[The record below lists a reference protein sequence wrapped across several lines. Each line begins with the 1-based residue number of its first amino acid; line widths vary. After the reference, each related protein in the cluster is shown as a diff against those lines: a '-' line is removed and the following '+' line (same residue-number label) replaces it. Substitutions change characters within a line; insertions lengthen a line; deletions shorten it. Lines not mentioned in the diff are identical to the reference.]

1 MPVLVNSLLT
11 KNPRST
17 ACTPSVACRRVRP
30 ECHVHSESNTSSM
43 TSMCTFSPALSGLE
57 IALRQI
63 AMAGQVSSTPSCRAL
78 LVELCPK

>member
-11 KNPRST
+11 KNLRST
-17 ACTPSVACRRVRP
+17 AYTPSVACRRP
-30 ECHVHSESNTSSM
+30 DCHVHSESNTRSM

-63 AMAGQVSSTPSCRAL
+63 AMAGQVSSTPSYRAL